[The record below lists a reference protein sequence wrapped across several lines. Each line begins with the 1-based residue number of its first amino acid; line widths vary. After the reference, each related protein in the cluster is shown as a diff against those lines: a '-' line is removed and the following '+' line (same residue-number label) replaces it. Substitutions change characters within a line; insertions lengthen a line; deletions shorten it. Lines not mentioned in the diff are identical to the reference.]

1 METENQVEK
10 ANIEV
15 SDAQQKKNFLAL
27 KKLHNRIHFNNQIK
41 FRWAIL
47 GGTGALLLFVLLLQI
62 MTTNISIY
70 IWISLYVVIIMG
82 MLGFYLLK
90 IKKHSDNLQ
99 RRFEQIDE
107 IVSHTVMTDEEKK
120 NLVTIF
126 EKNEFHYASQKECD
140 TALVLLNKID
150 VVSYED
156 KTAVKDALG
165 KQAENDEK
173 LRSILKEQKRME
185 KKLDATL
192 EKKVSLEAELLDLE
206 NYQTKKVTIEA
217 DLEKEQ
223 QAYDAI
229 GADSVYHELVQTY
242 QAKIQGLEK
251 EEEKIT
257 REIAASEDEL
267 KHREKR
273 KQKITNEQS
282 HRTKSLAKFKQE
294 TTTKQ
299 QKEQDTLLKKEQEI
313 KKVTATIEGSAKEE
327 ERIKF
332 DLSQEK
338 DEYKKE
344 KLANKL
350 ETEKLYMEELV
361 EKKHILEKEYRIIL
375 SDVQSSRVKT
385 DAALDQRQKEEDTLL
400 IQEKQDLLKIDELIA
415 KIIESKDKQL
425 TSKTEVQQ
433 ELAQAKKEEQ
443 EKLEPFNKLRKKLT
457 DLKLDLKIS
466 NEKLQQIPAKEA
478 EITDIIAEITEQQA
492 ELENNRATE
501 KTLKAEN
508 KVLEQ
513 TITNLRGW

>member
-1 METENQVEK
+1 M
-10 ANIEV
+10 
-15 SDAQQKKNFLAL
+15 
-27 KKLHNRIHFNNQIK
+27 
-41 FRWAIL
+41 
-47 GGTGALLLFVLLLQI
+47 
-62 MTTNISIY
+62 
-70 IWISLYVVIIMG
+70 
-82 MLGFYLLK
+82 
-90 IKKHSDNLQ
+90 
-99 RRFEQIDE
+99 
-107 IVSHTVMTDEEKK
+107 
-120 NLVTIF
+120 
-126 EKNEFHYASQKECD
+126 
-140 TALVLLNKID
+140 
-150 VVSYED
+150 
-156 KTAVKDALG
+156 
-165 KQAENDEK
+165 
-173 LRSILKEQKRME
+173 
-185 KKLDATL
+185 
-192 EKKVSLEAELLDLE
+192 
-206 NYQTKKVTIEA
+206 
-217 DLEKEQ
+217 
-223 QAYDAI
+223 
-229 GADSVYHELVQTY
+229 
-242 QAKIQGLEK
+242 
-251 EEEKIT
+251 
-257 REIAASEDEL
+257 
-267 KHREKR
+267 
-273 KQKITNEQS
+273 
-282 HRTKSLAKFKQE
+282 
-294 TTTKQ
+294 
-299 QKEQDTLLKKEQEI
+299 
-313 KKVTATIEGSAKEE
+313 
-327 ERIKF
+327 
-332 DLSQEK
+332 SQEK